1 MHGLCL
7 ELVCFSFQFELPA
20 QLFVSPERME
30 NKIFLFVPK
39 KNISHD
45 LFWKCQ
51 CINIALVR
59 ALKPR
64 VGIILLSFGAFLGNL
79 GFNQAE
85 HGPFSE
91 TRGFWSSVLCFHHG
105 MLFPVKEAM
114 LIIRE
119 ACRATYCSK
128 LKGCSRE
135 IIYGERRT
143 WALFG

>member
-1 MHGLCL
+1 
-7 ELVCFSFQFELPA
+7 
-20 QLFVSPERME
+20 ME
-30 NKIFLFVPK
+30 NKIFLFIPK

-51 CINIALVR
+51 CINIALMR

-91 TRGFWSSVLCFHHG
+91 TRGVSGAVCCVSI
-105 MLFPVKEAM
+105 M
-114 LIIRE
+114 
-119 ACRATYCSK
+119 ACCSQSGRPCSLYGK
-128 LKGCSRE
+128 LAE
-135 IIYGERRT
+135 PRT
-143 WALFG
+143 AVN